1 MRGVDAFFAQHGL
14 DQLLVLVVV
23 LAFDGFQVIGP
34 LVGGLSNLPDLD
46 GVSEAFEGT
55 VELSLNQGAGSASG
69 WRTVC
74 RTR

>member
-1 MRGVDAFFAQHGL
+1 MDAFFAQHGL

-23 LAFDGFQVIGP
+23 LAFDGLQVIGP
-34 LVGGLSNLPDLD
+34 LVGGLSNLPNLD
-46 GVSEAFEGT
+46 GVSEAFERT
-55 VELSLNQGAGSASG
+55 VELSLNQRAGSASG